1 MLVLWFV
8 INNTQPNTKSIMKN
22 FILIIVIAIFTTSCS
37 STHLIHQYK
46 NPDTG
51 FFESNKLFIIGLEG
65 DFKLREQFE
74 KSLVRSFEDENIRA
88 VKSIDFFEDS
98 FTKKKKT
105 IEELNKIE
113 TTLLNAEFDAI
124 MLTKITGTE
133 KRYYTSSMIHQFMT
147 SNQTFEDYYYGN
159 QYEYLREK
167 GKEEDYTVYIIETSL
182 YCICPEKERELLWR
196 SEIEV
201 TDTNNNQK
209 NIDNYIKALFKNLR
223 ENDLIIIH

>member
-1 MLVLWFV
+1 
-8 INNTQPNTKSIMKN
+8 MKN
-22 FILIIVIAIFTTSCS
+22 LFIIMVIALITTSCAT
-37 STHLIHQYK
+37 THLIHQYK

-51 FFESNKLFIIGLEG
+51 FFESNKVFIIGLEG
-65 DFKLREQFE
+65 DSKLRGQFE
-74 KSLVRSFEDENIRA
+74 KSLVRAFEDENVRA

-98 FTKKKKT
+98 FTKEKKT

-124 MLTKITGTE
+124 LLTKVTGTE
-133 KRYYTSSMIHQFMT
+133 KRYYTSSMVHQFMT

-159 QYEYLREK
+159 QYKYLREK
-167 GKEEDYTVYIIETSL
+167 GKEEDYTVYIVETSL

-201 TDTNNNQK
+201 TDTKDNQK
-209 NIDNYIKALFKNLR
+209 NINSYIKELFKNL
-223 ENDLIIIH
+223 EKNDLILID